1 MYDPVKVQRM
11 IGYTFRN
18 QKLLKEALMHRSF
31 ATEHNIKFD
40 NQRLEFLGDA
50 VLQIILTEY
59 IFKRYPDYSEGDLTK
74 LRSALANQSSLA
86 MLARHIDLGSALM
99 LGRGEIETGGSSRES
114 TLSDTMES
122 LLGAILLDSDL
133 NTARDILLK
142 ILQPVFPEPADL
154 LRNLN
159 PKGTLQEYTQRKYSC
174 QPDYHLISVSGP
186 DHNPL
191 FEVEVRMR
199 GRAIASAQ
207 ASKRKT
213 AEGLAA
219 QEALNVLRKQEKFPE
234 EPSDSEMDNKE
245 DASQKEENEKKESL
259 P

>member
-1 MYDPVKVQRM
+1 M
-11 IGYTFRN
+11 
-18 QKLLKEALMHRSF
+18 QKALKTAAIWVTMETIRFGRRRS
-31 ATEHNIKFD
+31 K
-40 NQRLEFLGDA
+40 RRA
-50 VLQIILTEY
+50 V
-59 IFKRYPDYSEGDLTK
+59 
-74 LRSALANQSSLA
+74 
-86 MLARHIDLGSALM
+86 
-99 LGRGEIETGGSSRES
+99 GRGEIETGGSSRES

-159 PKGTLQEYTQRKYSC
+159 PKGTLQEYTQRKYGC

-234 EPSDSEMDNKE
+234 EPSDSETDNKE